1 VYISSQVIKAF
12 GDPKF
17 FNVIFP
23 LLFGMCDSTA
33 ANKSGSALASDAAKT
48 GFIQMLYLCYIF
60 RSISLAASLSF
71 INT

>member
-1 VYISSQVIKAF
+1 MYISSQVIKAF

-33 ANKSGSALASDAAKT
+33 ANKSGSAQSASDAAKT
-48 GFIQMLYLCYIF
+48 GLIQMLFISFYLVFFFGCFNELY
-60 RSISLAASLSF
+60 
-71 INT
+71 